1 MTSLGIII
9 PQRASMFGVGTARE
23 LLDLAP
29 VAEQSGF
36 FDTVWV
42 GDSLTSKAR
51 PDALAC
57 LGVLAG
63 TTSALRLAVGCMASF
78 PVRDPA
84 LFAYQWASLDVV
96 SGGRALLA
104 VCNGLQKREG
114 ASEREGRHFGGV
126 PDRERRRRVEE
137 YIGLLRQ
144 LWTGD
149 EIDFDGDFVTY
160 RGIQLLPRPV
170 QDPCP
175 IWIGANPPV
184 GTAAE
189 SSPAV
194 LHRVATM
201 SDGLLTNRGAPGY
214 IAAVKAILDD
224 ELRSAGR
231 DPSGFPIAAY
241 HSINIG
247 PDREECLTEACRFFD
262 HYYGQGMFGR
272 ETAAAMT
279 AVGSPD
285 ECVEQLRAVRDEG
298 VTHIGLRLASWR
310 PAEQLDLLVE
320 KVLPAFVA
328 S

>member
-1 MTSLGIII
+1 MISLGIII
-9 PQRASMFGVGTARE
+9 PQRASMFGVGTVRE

-29 VAEQSGF
+29 VAEQSGL

-63 TTSALRLAVGCMASF
+63 TTSALRLAAGCLASF

-84 LFAYQWASLDVV
+84 LFAYQWASLDAV

-126 PDRERRRRVEE
+126 PDKERRKRLEE

-144 LWTGD
+144 LWTGE
-149 EIDFDGDFVTY
+149 EIDFDGEFVRY
-160 RGIQLLPRPV
+160 QGIQLLPRPV

-175 IWIGANPPV
+175 IWISANPPA
-184 GTAAE
+184 GPNATT
-189 SSPAV
+189 V
-194 LHRVATM
+194 LRRVATM

-214 IAAVKAILDD
+214 IAAIKAILDE
-224 ELRSAGR
+224 ELQAAGK

-247 PDREECLTEACRFFD
+247 PDREECLTEARRFFD
-262 HYYGQGMFGR
+262 NYYGNGMFGR
-272 ETAAAMT
+272 ETAEAMT
-279 AVGSPD
+279 AVGSVD
-285 ECVEQLRAVRDEG
+285 ECVDQLRAVRDEG
-298 VTHIGLRLASWR
+298 ATHIALRLASWR
-310 PAEQLDLLVE
+310 QAEQLDLLVE
-320 KVLPAFVA
+320 KVLPAFLA
-328 S
+328 G